1 MKRLIKNPEALK
13 RMNNMHI
20 SEEIFQEFMH
30 EANSR
35 KRKMTK
41 EENEFFAEQSK
52 FYRKNGFV
60 CRLPWKTYQRVAKEI
75 YTYPE
80 DSLPPTES

>member
-1 MKRLIKNPEALK
+1 MKRLIKNPQALI

-20 SEEIFQEFMH
+20 SEEIFQEFMD
-30 EANSR
+30 EANSGR
-35 KRKMTK
+35 RKMTK

-52 FYRKNGFV
+52 FYRANGFV
-60 CRLPWKTYQRVAKEI
+60 CRLPWKTYQRTAKEI

-80 DSLPPTES
+80 DSLPAAES